1 MIKPPHNVALG
12 ILYQQGKFLLQ
23 LRDDIPNIAH
33 PGKWAFFG
41 GHIEENESPDVA
53 IKRELAEEI
62 GYVPPVI
69 SRFNTFPTPEV
80 IRHIYYGE
88 LTVDINQLVL
98 NEGWDMGL
106 WTVEDLLR
114 GDRYSDKAG
123 QVRAIGHPHQEIL
136 LDFIDTKF
144 PELLAN
150 KIR

>member
-1 MIKPPHNVALG
+1 MTKTPHNVSLG
-12 ILYQQGKFLLQ
+12 ILYQDSKFLLQ

-53 IKRELAEEI
+53 IKRELEEEI

-69 SRFNTFPTPEV
+69 SWFNTFPTPEV

-106 WTVEDLLR
+106 WTVEEVIG
-114 GDRYSDKAG
+114 GDRYSEKAA
-123 QVRAIGHPHQEIL
+123 QVRPIGHPHQEIL
-136 LDFIDTKF
+136 LNFIQQHF
-144 PELLAN
+144 PKLFSTN
-150 KIR
+150 NH